1 MKPIKTKTSNTDLL
15 GFPSAAELGDDA
27 EPVIDEKDNGRLKWV
42 KTLVDLEDHVITP
55 NVCANEDTKPEK
67 IIEKYVLK
75 LTETP
80 LDKSKPLWD
89 LHLINLR
96 TSDAESVAIF
106 RVHHSLGDGMSLVSL
121 LLACTRQTANPD
133 ALPTIPAL
141 RKAKKQRGFGSFL
154 MILFN
159 TIVDVFRFILTA
171 LFLKD
176 TQTPL
181 RSPPGVEF
189 TARRIVHRT
198 VSLDDMKLIKNHLSA
213 TINDVALGVTQ
224 AGISRYLNRK
234 YGELKK
240 ESVGSTEERNNLAKN
255 IRFRTALLINLRP
268 AGIKKM
274 AEMMEKNSDAKYGN
288 GIGFVLLPINIALRD
303 DPLEYVREAKATV
316 DRKKNS
322 LEAIWNSTIVDAI
335 PKLFGTERASKL
347 SHTAVRHTTGSFSN
361 LVGPLEEVSFYGHP
375 IAFLAPGC
383 YGLPQGLMIN
393 FQSYVNK
400 MTMVL
405 SVDET
410 TVPDPDKL
418 CDDIEESL
426 ELVKKA
432 VMAAIM
438 K

>member
-27 EPVIDEKDNGRLKWV
+27 EPVSPSSVVFHEPDFNVHVVAIMGIKTQVDSKVVKDKLVDSLLRNPRFSSIQVIDEKDNGRLKWV

-335 PKLFGTERASKL
+335 PKLFGTE
-347 SHTAVRHTTGSFSN
+347 V
-361 LVGPLEEVSFYGHP
+361 
-375 IAFLAPGC
+375 
-383 YGLPQGLMIN
+383 
-393 FQSYVNK
+393 
-400 MTMVL
+400 
-405 SVDET
+405 
-410 TVPDPDKL
+410 
-418 CDDIEESL
+418 
-426 ELVKKA
+426 
-432 VMAAIM
+432 
-438 K
+438 